1 MLVPAI
7 LEEPVSAEYGGAQK
21 SESLVMRPHQLP
33 KYPSWHQ
40 RASRAEV
47 NEVASIDK
55 LVADL
60 RARRQA
66 IVNRAHVRTRI
77 WAKHHQEKKD
87 GVTVVALVR
96 STSAPTALE

>member
-1 MLVPAI
+1 
-7 LEEPVSAEYGGAQK
+7 
-21 SESLVMRPHQLP
+21 MRPHQLP

>member
-1 MLVPAI
+1 
-7 LEEPVSAEYGGAQK
+7 
-21 SESLVMRPHQLP
+21 MRLHQLP
-33 KYPSWHQ
+33 KSPSWHQ
-40 RASRAEV
+40 RASRAEI

-87 GVTVVALVR
+87 GVTVVALVGGVHHAIPVKA
-96 STSAPTALE
+96 SAKVRELGSHPARF